1 MHSIHPNA
9 RTTPAVRREIAL
21 SSERTGVLAQRYGV
35 STETIRIWR
44 KRGPEACLDRSARP
58 PRGSEFAR
66 AFEGE
71 RALEVDCRELAG
83 LLGSSARLPL
93 LPRLT
98 AESAE
103 HRGWLRRLYLRYS

>member
-58 PRGSEFAR
+58 HKLPWTASE
-66 AFEGE
+66 EE
-71 RALEVDCRELAG
+71 RAIVCALGARPPASPSTTSPLWSPTSCR
-83 LLGSSARLPL
+83 
-93 LPRLT
+93 T
-98 AESAE
+98 
-103 HRGWLRRLYLRYS
+103 

>member
-9 RTTPAVRREIAL
+9 RNTPAVRREIAL

-58 PRGSEFAR
+58 HKLPWKASE
-66 AFEGE
+66 EE
-71 RALEVDCRELAG
+71 RAVVCALRAKPPASPSTTSPLWSPTFCR
-83 LLGSSARLPL
+83 
-93 LPRLT
+93 T
-98 AESAE
+98 
-103 HRGWLRRLYLRYS
+103 